1 MSIWNVCFTFDKKLN
16 VMKQKLLLPNKF
28 KRIGW
33 FILIPSALIGFL
45 LVILNDR
52 TIEINTTVFAIYADE
67 ILGKTHYFSF
77 VKIDIVNTLIG
88 VLFILG
94 GLMVGFSKEK
104 NEDEYISNLRLN
116 SLLWAVLVNYL
127 LLLFMF
133 LFIYGLG
140 FINVM
145 IYNMFTVLII
155 FIAKFNYSLFRNSKS
170 VSNEE

>member
-1 MSIWNVCFTFDKKLN
+1 
-16 VMKQKLLLPNKF
+16 MKQKLLLPNRF
-28 KRIGW
+28 KRVGW
-33 FILIPSALIGFL
+33 FILIPAAVMGIALIVL
-45 LVILNDR
+45 DYN

-67 ILGKTHYFSF
+67 VLGKTHYFSF
-77 VKIDIVNTLIG
+77 IKADIVNTLVG
-88 VLFILG
+88 ALFIVGSL
-94 GLMVGFSKEK
+94 LVGFSKEK

-133 LFIYGLG
+133 LFIYGVG
-140 FINVM
+140 FLNVM
-145 IYNMFTVLII
+145 VYNMFTVLII

>member
-1 MSIWNVCFTFDKKLN
+1 MFYFCQKYN

-28 KRIGW
+28 KRLGW
-33 FILIPSALIGFL
+33 FILISSALMGFL
-45 LVILNDR
+45 LIILNDSR
-52 TIEINTTVFAIYADE
+52 IEINSTVFAIYADE

-77 VKIDIVNTLIG
+77 VKTDIINTLIG
-88 VLFILG
+88 SLFIIG

-127 LLLFMF
+127 LLFFLF

-140 FINVM
+140 FLNVM
-145 IYNMFTVLII
+145 VYNMFTVLII
-155 FIAKFNYSLFRNSKS
+155 FIAKFNYSLYRNSKS
-170 VSNEE
+170 VLNEE